1 MPLEVRIVTAE
12 RNIFSESGVQKLIVP
27 GALGELTI
35 LPQHAALITGLEPG
49 EVRIIHGQDEI
60 SIVVTGGFMEVKDDA
75 VTVLADAAELAEDV
89 DLARAEEARRR
100 AQERLAER
108 VASMDLGRAEV
119 ALRRAMIRLRV
130 AERQRRRRGTRA
142 GTPPLTGA

>member
-60 SIVVTGGFMEVKDDA
+60 SMVVTGGFMEVKDDA

-130 AERQRRRRGTRA
+130 AERQRHRRGTRA
-142 GTPPLTGA
+142 GTPPQTGA

>member
-60 SIVVTGGFMEVKDDA
+60 SMVVTGGFMEVRDDA
-75 VTVLADAAELAEDV
+75 VTVLADAAERAEDI

-119 ALRRAMIRLRV
+119 ALRRALIRLRV
-130 AERQRRRRGTRA
+130 AERQSRRGGTRA
-142 GTPPLTGA
+142 GTPPQTGA